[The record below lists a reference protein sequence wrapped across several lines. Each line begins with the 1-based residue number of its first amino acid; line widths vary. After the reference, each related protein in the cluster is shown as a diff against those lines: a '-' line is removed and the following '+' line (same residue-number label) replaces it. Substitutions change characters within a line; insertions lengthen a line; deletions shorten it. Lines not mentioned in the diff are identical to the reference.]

1 MICLDRMTDPTWNSM
16 SQDCLVYQMQ
26 MDGSLTLELTGFKD
40 GALRTCCGAPGL
52 RNYNFNLH
60 AKCDQNGS
68 SVCPDPTTHV
78 SWDGIHMTEAAHRII
93 AQGWLHG
100 PYVDPPIVSSSNN

>member
-1 MICLDRMTDPTWNSM
+1 
-16 SQDCLVYQMQ
+16 
-26 MDGSLTLELTGFKD
+26 MDLLTLELTGFKD

-52 RNYNFNLH
+52 RDYNFNLH

-78 SWDGIHMTEAAHRII
+78 SWDGIHMTEASHRII